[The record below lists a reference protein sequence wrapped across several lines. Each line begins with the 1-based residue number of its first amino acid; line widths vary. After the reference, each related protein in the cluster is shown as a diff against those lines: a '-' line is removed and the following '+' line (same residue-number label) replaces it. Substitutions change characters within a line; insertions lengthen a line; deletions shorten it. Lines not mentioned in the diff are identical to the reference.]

1 MVAYIVLFINKIQY
15 NTIIVHLIGP
25 LLTEGLTYDTFWD
38 IGNLLTTLHV
48 VTVKN
53 TVFHL

>member
-15 NTIIVHLIGP
+15 NAIKVHLIGP
-25 LLTEGLTYDTFWD
+25 ILTEGLIYGTFWD

-53 TVFHL
+53 TVFNL